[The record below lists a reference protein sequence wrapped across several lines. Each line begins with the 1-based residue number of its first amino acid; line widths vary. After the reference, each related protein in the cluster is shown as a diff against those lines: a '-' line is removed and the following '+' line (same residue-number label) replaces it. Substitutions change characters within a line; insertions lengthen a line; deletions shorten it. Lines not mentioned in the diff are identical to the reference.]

1 MIDVKNA
8 LNTETSS
15 VSLTLSGGSNG
26 HVECNVKEIACRNK
40 PPTTFGFS
48 ASFGLVW
55 FGLATCPAS
64 NSRLTTLPTNW

>member
-26 HVECNVKEIACRNK
+26 HAECNVKEIACRNK
-40 PPTTFGFS
+40 PPTTIGFS

-55 FGLATCPAS
+55 FGLVWP
-64 NSRLTTLPTNW
+64 PVQHQIED